1 MSRLYVAATSGIF
14 EMISRTTTS
23 TACGT
28 PSPPVALIGVA
39 LFGASAGNLAFALP
53 SNGIGGLGASQ
64 AAWLAAVTRA
74 GVSWNEAVV
83 GALALYV
90 VTLAS
95 ALLFGGIAVAAGR
108 LGGAAEGERRA
119 EP

>member
-1 MSRLYVAATSGIF
+1 VAPPRRI
-14 EMISRTTTS
+14 
-23 TACGT
+23 
-28 PSPPVALIGVA
+28 PSPPAALIGDATSPLVA
-39 LFGASAGNLAFALP
+39 LFGASAGNPAFALP
-53 SNGIGGLGASQ
+53 INGIGGLGVSQ
-64 AAWLAAVTRA
+64 AAWVAAVTRA
-74 GVSWNEAVV
+74 GVPWNEAVV

-108 LGGAAEGERRA
+108 SGGAAEGERSA